1 MSCPDGLDAT
11 GDFEGLA
18 GCFLFLSGSKSHQ
31 DWRALGGGTGWLH
44 PVSCQSEHPSECMSR
59 TDGLDATGDFEGL
72 ACCVCTCRVQK
83 VTKTG
88 GRWVAALAGFIQ

>member
-1 MSCPDGLDAT
+1 
-11 GDFEGLA
+11 
-18 GCFLFLSGSKSHQ
+18 
-31 DWRALGGGTGWLH
+31 
-44 PVSCQSEHPSECMSR
+44 MSR

>member
-1 MSCPDGLDAT
+1 MSCPDGLEAT

-18 GCFLFLSGSKSHQ
+18 GC
-31 DWRALGGGTGWLH
+31 
-44 PVSCQSEHPSECMSR
+44 
-59 TDGLDATGDFEGL
+59 
-72 ACCVCTCRVQK
+72 VCICRVQK